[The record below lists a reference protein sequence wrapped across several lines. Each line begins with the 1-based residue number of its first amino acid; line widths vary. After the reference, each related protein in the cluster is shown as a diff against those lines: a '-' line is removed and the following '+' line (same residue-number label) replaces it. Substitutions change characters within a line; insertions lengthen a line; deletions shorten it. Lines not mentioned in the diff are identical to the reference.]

1 VTRVAW
7 FHPFSGAAGD
17 MALAALLD
25 AGADAAA
32 VEAACRRVVPNGWSL
47 RTSDVLR
54 SGLRGCHVEVVVDEA
69 HEDHGHH
76 GHHEHDHH
84 GHHEHRDAA
93 GIIAAITAAGLP
105 DRATSRAVAAFERLA
120 VAEGRLHGIDPAH
133 VTFHEVGA
141 VDSIVDVVGVCVALD
156 LLGVDVVASA
166 PPTVGVG
173 TIRSAHGVLP
183 NPPPAVVEVLAG
195 VPVVGV
201 DVGVELTTPTGAA
214 LLATLAAGR
223 FGAMPAM
230 TVQTQGWGAGTKD
243 IPGRANLL
251 QVVLGEAVDVPV
263 DGRLETVVE
272 MSTTLDDVRGEVVG
286 HVVAEALA
294 AGALDAWSVATTM
307 KKGRPGVVL
316 TVLAAPPDAD
326 RLRRLVAAETGTL
339 GIRTTTVQR
348 WVADRRVVE
357 VDVDGMRVRLKVGP
371 YRAKVEH
378 DDAVAVARETG
389 RPLQDVVAIAERA
402 YAVASAEA
410 SFRQSD
416 R

>member
-1 VTRVAW
+1 MTRVAW
-7 FHPFSGAAGD
+7 FNPFSGAAGD
-17 MALAALLD
+17 MALAALVD
-25 AGADAAA
+25 AGADLAA
-32 VEAACRRVVPNGWSL
+32 VEAACRRVVPDGWSI
-47 RTSDVLR
+47 RSTEVLR
-54 SGLRGCHVEVVVDEA
+54 AGLRGRHVDVVVHAD
-69 HEDHGHH
+69 
-76 GHHEHDHH
+76 HEHDHEHDHVH

-93 GIIAAITAAGLP
+93 GIIARIAAAGLP
-105 DRATSRAVAAFERLA
+105 TRATARAIATFERLA
-120 VAEGRLHGIDPAH
+120 VAEGRLHGVDPAH

-156 LLGVDVVASA
+156 LLDVDVVASA

-183 NPPPAVVEVLAG
+183 NPPPAVVEVLTG

-214 LLATLAAGR
+214 LLATLAADR
-223 FGAMPAM
+223 FGATPAM
-230 TVQTQGWGAGTKD
+230 TVRTQGWGAGTKD

-251 QVVLGEAVDVPV
+251 QVVVGDAVDLPA
-263 DGRLETVVE
+263 DGRVETVVE
-272 MSTTLDDVRGEVVG
+272 LATTLDDVRGELVG

-294 AGALDAWSVATTM
+294 AGALDAWSVAATM

-316 TVLAAPPDAD
+316 TVLTAPADAG

-348 WVADRRVVE
+348 WVADRRIVE
-357 VDVDGMRVRLKVGP
+357 VDVDGHAVRMKVGP

-378 DDAVAVARETG
+378 DDAVAVARATG
-389 RPLQDVVAIAERA
+389 RPLQDVVASAERA
-402 YAVASAEA
+402 YAASAEA
-410 SFRQSD
+410 SLRQSD